1 MTDYWRLR
9 RALAAVACAMFAVFS
24 ATARAEQADD
34 EQNFVDTYRCAVL
47 QRLDFIDSQRHSDEQ
62 NRFLVLNLPERPLG
76 FAQDYV
82 QCAFDTNNTRMLCEA
97 ASGWWAKEGPR
108 TDFLP
113 KTSVAALADL
123 GFSTDDSKGN
133 FKRFVDTPDENGR
146 IAAAEL
152 LLKALYRAYG
162 ARLGNRLTVTVP
174 LSREKDAPLKESKC
188 ALIS

>member
-1 MTDYWRLR
+1 MTDKR
-9 RALAAVACAMFAVFS
+9 RWKHALAIGACAMLA
-24 ATARAEQADD
+24 AGAACAEQTDD

-47 QRLDFIDSQRHSDEQ
+47 QRLDFIDARRHSDEQ
-62 NRFLVLNLPERPLG
+62 NRFLVLDLPEKPLG
-76 FAQDYV
+76 FVQEYV
-82 QCAFDTNNTRMLCEA
+82 QCAFDTNNTWMLCEA

-113 KTSVAALADL
+113 KTSVAALAGL
-123 GFSTDDSKGN
+123 GFSTDDSHGN

-146 IAAAEL
+146 ITVAEL

-162 ARLGNRLTVTVP
+162 ARLGNHLTVTVP
-174 LSREKDAPLKESKC
+174 LAKEKDALLKASKC

>member
-1 MTDYWRLR
+1 
-9 RALAAVACAMFAVFS
+9 MFAVFS

-47 QRLDFIDSQRHSDEQ
+47 ERLDFIVAQRHSDEQ
-62 NRFLVLNLPERPLG
+62 NRFLVLDLPEKPLG
-76 FAQDYV
+76 FTQDYV
-82 QCAFDTNNTRMLCEA
+82 QCAFDTDNTRMLCEA

-113 KTSVAALADL
+113 KTSVAALAGL
-123 GFSTDDSKGN
+123 GFSTDDSHGN

-162 ARLGNRLTVTVP
+162 ARLSNRLTVTAP